1 MKVSINLVTW
11 NGAKYIND
19 CLQSLFAQTMTDFSI
34 LVIDNNSADDTVEII
49 LEKYPHLKVV
59 RHRENLGFSKAH
71 NQAIHWSKSDYVVVL
86 NQDVVLEPDFLAK
99 TIEFLDEHPKV
110 GSVTGKI
117 LRLQEGNKT
126 KYIDSLGL
134 QIKRNHCFSEIG
146 SGELDEMQYDAIE
159 EIFGVSGAIGIY
171 RRSALESIKINN
183 QFFDED
189 FSPVYKED
197 VDLAYRLRYQGW
209 ESYKVPSAIAYHDRT
224 TAEPVKGKNKSII
237 RNRRRKSKFINYL
250 SYRNHW
256 YLLIKNLPIFNWH
269 YFSPV
274 FGYELLK
281 FFYVLFLEPRTLK
294 AWKMIYQNRQSLLA
308 KRKIIMEQKKIDLIQ
323 IERWLK

>member
-11 NGAKYIND
+11 NGAKYVAD
-19 CLQSLFAQTMTDFSI
+19 CLASVFAQTMTDFSFLI
-34 LVIDNNSADDTVEII
+34 IDNNSTDDTVDII

-59 RHRENLGFSKAH
+59 RNRENLGFSKAH

-86 NQDVVLEPDFLAK
+86 NQDVVLEPDFLMHLVS
-99 TIEFLDEHPKV
+99 FLDKNQAV

-126 KYIDSLGL
+126 NYIDSLGL
-134 QIKRNHCFSEIG
+134 LIKKNHCFSEIG
-146 SGELDEMQYDAIE
+146 AGEMDDGQYNAIE
-159 EIFGVSGAIGIY
+159 EVFGVSGAIGVY
-171 RRSALESIKINN
+171 RRSALESVKVDN

-209 ESYKVPSAIAYHDRT
+209 KAYKVPLAVAYHNRT
-224 TAEPVKGKNKSII
+224 AGESTKDQKRSII
-237 RNRRRKSKFINYL
+237 KSRRRKSKFINYL

-256 YLLIKNLPIFNWH
+256 FLLIKNLPAFNWQ
-269 YFSPV
+269 YFFPV
-274 FGYELLK
+274 FRYELLK
-281 FFYVLFLEPRTLK
+281 FFYVLFLEPRNLRAIGQVIK
-294 AWKMIYQNRQSLLA
+294 NRQRLLE
-308 KRKIIMEQKKIDLIQ
+308 KREKIMHTKKIEIKEIDL
-323 IERWLK
+323 WLK